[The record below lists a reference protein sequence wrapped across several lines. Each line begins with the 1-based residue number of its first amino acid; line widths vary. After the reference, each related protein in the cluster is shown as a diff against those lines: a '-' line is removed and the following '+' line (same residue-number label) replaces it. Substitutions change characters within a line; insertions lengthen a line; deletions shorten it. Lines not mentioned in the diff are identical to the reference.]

1 MSLAGA
7 IYDGTEAR
15 SRYKHKDE
23 SRARLSYRRVRKQHN
38 AKSSK
43 PNIIVVMTDDQD
55 EILGKSFISFRFFFC
70 YFSPKEKKSDKIQL
84 HVISHLMCIL
94 PDM

>member
-55 EILGKSFISFRFFFC
+55 EILGKSCISFRFFFVT
-70 YFSPKEKKSDKIQL
+70 FLQKKKR
-84 HVISHLMCIL
+84 VTKYNFM
-94 PDM
+94 